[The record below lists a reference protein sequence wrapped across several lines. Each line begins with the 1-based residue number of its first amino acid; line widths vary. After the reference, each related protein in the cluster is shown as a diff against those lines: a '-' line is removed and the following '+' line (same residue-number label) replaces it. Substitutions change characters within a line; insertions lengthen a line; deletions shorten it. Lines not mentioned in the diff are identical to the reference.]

1 MTDLVFTGPCPE
13 FSRAQLMERANALG
27 MKVRSSFCS
36 KTLLVVGPKE
46 MLAEGKSAKAR
57 KARELGVRTMSYE
70 EFLDRSDSM
79 LYGRKH

>member
-1 MTDLVFTGPCPE
+1 MTDLVFTGPCPG
-13 FSRAQLMERANALG
+13 FSRSQLMDRANAIG

-36 KTLLVVGPKE
+36 KTLLVVGDKD
-46 MLAEGKSAKAR
+46 MLAFGKSSKAR

-70 EFLDRSDSM
+70 EFLDRSDAM